1 MPAQGSV
8 RPVGGEN
15 VRVARLPF
23 PLGKLIAL
31 ATLLSPVSTIA
42 VRVPLISALSSSVRL
57 PFSITIIVSLP
68 GLAPVSEP
76 DPVRVRLPQT
86 WYSVRSASRTVT
98 ILAEEGAF
106 PGDQVAPGVDV
117 HLRAILLASGR

>member
-1 MPAQGSV
+1 MPAHGSV
-8 RPVGGEN
+8 RLVGGES

-42 VRVPLISALSSSVRL
+42 VRVALISALSSSVRL
-57 PFSITIIVSLP
+57 PFSMTMIVSLP
-68 GLAPVSEP
+68 GLGPVSEP
-76 DPVRVRLPQT
+76 LPVKVRLPQT

-98 ILAEEGAF
+98 ILAEDGAF
-106 PGDQVAPGVDV
+106 PGDQVAPGVEV
-117 HLRAILLASGR
+117 HFRVILLASGR